1 MDKHRLIVD
10 SVVVRFGEKTV
21 LSGGYITSETGMVTG
36 LLGRNGAGK
45 SCMFRALMGGLRVE
59 NVMVSIDEKPVNRQV
74 IGRSIKYLP
83 QGRLIPD
90 GMTLHRAFDL
100 YGVNYWTFVNRFPKY
115 SRHYDSPVYE
125 LSGGQARLAELYM
138 VLHSDAPFYIL
149 DEPFSQVDPVSIEAV
164 QAIIRERAKDHGIII
179 TDHNYPAISTVADNL
194 FVIADG
200 YTNQVHSREDLVRH
214 GYLRAEGHFIRT
226 GRGETKNY

>member
-1 MDKHRLIVD
+1 MEKHKLIVD

-45 SCMFRALMGGLRVE
+45 SCMFRALMGGLKVE
-59 NVMVSIDEKPVNRQV
+59 NVMVSIDEKPIDRQI
-74 IGRSIKYLP
+74 IGRYIKYLP

-90 GMTLHRAFDL
+90 GMKLRRAFDL
-100 YGVNYWTFVNRFPKY
+100 YGVNYWRFVNLFPKY
-115 SRHYDSPVYE
+115 TRYHNSSTWE
-125 LSGGQARLAELYM
+125 LSGGEARLAELYL
-138 VLHSDAPFYIL
+138 VLMSEAPFYIL

-164 QAIIRERAKDHGIII
+164 QKLIRERAKDHGIII
-179 TDHNYPAISTVADNL
+179 TDHNYDAISSVADHL

-200 YTNQVHSREDLVRH
+200 YTNPVHSRADLVRH
-214 GYLRAEGHFIRT
+214 GYLR
-226 GRGETKNY
+226 

>member
-21 LSGGYITSETGMVTG
+21 LSGGYITAETGRVTG

-59 NVMVSIDEKPVNRQV
+59 NVMVSIDEKPVNRHI
-74 IGRSIKYLP
+74 IGKSIKYLP
-83 QGRLIPD
+83 QGRLIPE
-90 GMTLHRAFDL
+90 GMKLHRAFDL
-100 YGVNYWTFVNRFPKY
+100 YGVNYWTFVNRFPKF
-115 SRHYDSPVYE
+115 SRHYDSPLYE
-125 LSGGQARLAELYM
+125 LSGGEARLAELYL

-149 DEPFSQVDPVSIEAV
+149 DEPFTQVDPVNIEDVKAM
-164 QAIIRERAKDHGIII
+164 IRERAKDRGVII
-179 TDHNYPAISTVADNL
+179 TDHNYDAISSVADNL

-200 YTNQVHSREDLVRH
+200 YTNQVRCREDLVRH
-214 GYLRAEGHFIRT
+214 GYLRAE
-226 GRGETKNY
+226 

>member
-1 MDKHRLIVD
+1 MEKHKLIVD

-45 SCMFRALMGGLRVE
+45 SCMFRALMGGLKVE
-59 NVMVSIDEKPVNRQV
+59 NVMVSIDEKPIDRQI
-74 IGRSIKYLP
+74 IGRYIKYLP

-90 GMTLHRAFDL
+90 GMKLRRAFDL
-100 YGVNYWTFVNRFPKY
+100 YGVNYWRFVNLFHKY
-115 SRHYDSPVYE
+115 TRYHNSSTWE
-125 LSGGQARLAELYM
+125 LSGGEARLAELYL
-138 VLHSDAPFYIL
+138 VLMSEAPFYIL

-164 QAIIRERAKDHGIII
+164 QKLIRERAKDHGIII
-179 TDHNYPAISTVADNL
+179 TDHNYDAISSVADNL

-200 YTNQVHSREDLVRH
+200 YTNPVHSRADLVRH
-214 GYLRAEGHFIRT
+214 GYLR
-226 GRGETKNY
+226 

>member
-10 SVVVRFGEKTV
+10 SVVVRFGDKTV

-59 NVMVSIDEKPVNRQV
+59 NVMVSMDEKPVDRQV
-74 IGRSIKYLP
+74 IGRFIKYLP
-83 QGRLIPD
+83 QGRLLPESIS
-90 GMTLHRAFDL
+90 LHRAFEL
-100 YGVNYWTFVNRFPKY
+100 YGVNYWSFVNRFPKY
-115 SRHYDSPVYE
+115 SRFYDSYIWE
-125 LSGGQARLAELYM
+125 LSGGEARLVELY
-138 VLHSDAPFYIL
+138 LILLSEAPFYIL
-149 DEPFSQVDPVSIEAV
+149 DEPFSQIDPVSIESV
-164 QAIIRERAKDHGIII
+164 QELIRERSKDHGIIV
-179 TDHNYPAISTVADNL
+179 TDHNYEAISSVADNL

-214 GYLRAEGHFIRT
+214 GYLR
-226 GRGETKNY
+226 